1 MPLHQVCVQI
11 HPHSFHSCFVAE
23 VESPKFQY
31 MHRVL
36 VEVVGKENNLFF
48 QAGKRASLLWH
59 SLEFAMCLLRTIFGW
74 YNWSK
79 HQLPSE
85 YW

>member
-1 MPLHQVCVQI
+1 MSLHQVCVQI
-11 HPHSFHSCFVAE
+11 HPHSCFVAE

-59 SLEFAMCLLRTIFGW
+59 SLEFAMCLLSTIFGW
-74 YNWSK
+74 YDWSK